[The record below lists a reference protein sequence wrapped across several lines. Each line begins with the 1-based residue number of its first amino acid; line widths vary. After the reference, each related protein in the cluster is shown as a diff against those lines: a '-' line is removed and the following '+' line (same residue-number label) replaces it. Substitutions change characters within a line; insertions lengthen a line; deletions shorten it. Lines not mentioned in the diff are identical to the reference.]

1 MQKKQVKKVLDKS
14 AEALGEII
22 GNKIA
27 DRITRKPRN
36 KTEKEDDRIIEE
48 AQELIIPPE
57 KRQQII
63 KDLKLF

>member
-1 MQKKQVKKVLDKS
+1 M
-14 AEALGEII
+14 I

-48 AQELIIPPE
+48 TQDLIIPPE

-63 KDLKLF
+63 KDLKLL